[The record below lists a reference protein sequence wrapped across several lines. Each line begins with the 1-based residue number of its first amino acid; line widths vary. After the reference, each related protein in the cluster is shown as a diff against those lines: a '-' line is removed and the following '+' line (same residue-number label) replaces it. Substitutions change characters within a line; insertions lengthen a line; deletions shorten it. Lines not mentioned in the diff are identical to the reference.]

1 MEMRGRGRG
10 RGFRGGRGRGMLRN
24 IKHQSHC
31 KELERIRERGRE
43 MREKKQAGWEERK
56 RVRLEREKELREG
69 GGGGHEKLGD
79 GGVSERLGVEEES
92 SSEDE
97 GWCEGVPAFRGTLS
111 VVVLEADKVLEDT
124 LISDDEDHEN
134 VEEVEQIDNNAV
146 IQKRAGGGEFDEG
159 LLHNRLSD
167 SEKSRRES
175 VYEER
180 QDVLNK
186 NASIQ
191 KILEKDV
198 HLSAEN
204 GSAAEDIKSGNE
216 SSSDEAPEEIKIVKS
231 YENEDPCDADTQL
244 KSKTPDSNERPK
256 PSRKRKRKTG
266 KSGTSNEPAEP
277 LATDDNRSEPS
288 KEKLE
293 PKAKVTRQSVLE
305 QRIRPPTL
313 LERLLLQVDKLLRV
327 FFTSKTHTCTS
338 SPGDQEGEKHHPAV
352 C

>member
-56 RVRLEREKELREG
+56 RVRLEREKELGEG

-134 VEEVEQIDNNAV
+134 VEEVEQID
-146 IQKRAGGGEFDEG
+146 
-159 LLHNRLSD
+159 
-167 SEKSRRES
+167 
-175 VYEER
+175 
-180 QDVLNK
+180 
-186 NASIQ
+186 
-191 KILEKDV
+191 
-198 HLSAEN
+198 
-204 GSAAEDIKSGNE
+204 
-216 SSSDEAPEEIKIVKS
+216 
-231 YENEDPCDADTQL
+231 
-244 KSKTPDSNERPK
+244 
-256 PSRKRKRKTG
+256 
-266 KSGTSNEPAEP
+266 
-277 LATDDNRSEPS
+277 
-288 KEKLE
+288 
-293 PKAKVTRQSVLE
+293 
-305 QRIRPPTL
+305 
-313 LERLLLQVDKLLRV
+313 
-327 FFTSKTHTCTS
+327 
-338 SPGDQEGEKHHPAV
+338 
-352 C
+352 